1 MNTLG
6 LISNA
11 YYLSG
16 ILSRGFETI
25 SSEQTTDGLELL
37 NDIIAEKSITTSLI
51 PYYSHTTFDTVEGQ
65 SEYEVPGLMDIREL
79 TFSIDNVRYQ
89 MTRDSQSRFFGAGRV
104 ENLESLPFHYYAE
117 RQLDKMIIYLYFVPD
132 QAYEMKI
139 TGKYKLQELELYEE
153 LNDKLDRFY
162 QSYLKYLL
170 AKRICDFYGQS
181 YPQSLEPT
189 LIGLEA
195 QIDKMVGV
203 DLTVKT
209 KSMFD
214 GAVFNYGQ
222 ANLGRGWTP

>member
-89 MTRDSQSRFFGAGRV
+89 MT
-104 ENLESLPFHYYAE
+104 
-117 RQLDKMIIYLYFVPD
+117 
-132 QAYEMKI
+132 
-139 TGKYKLQELELYEE
+139 
-153 LNDKLDRFY
+153 
-162 QSYLKYLL
+162 L
-170 AKRICDFYGQS
+170 ASHDF
-181 YPQSLEPT
+181 L
-189 LIGLEA
+189 GLA
-195 QIDKMVGV
+195 VS
-203 DLTVKT
+203 KT
-209 KSMFD
+209 
-214 GAVFNYGQ
+214 
-222 ANLGRGWTP
+222 